1 MTFACDPCDVLFAR
15 PVAEFKPPPNLD
27 QLWTKLLEDSLSVE
41 KRASLQANFDACET
55 RQDQYM
61 MFLEYTS
68 YLRKPTGPPQTGL

>member
-1 MTFACDPCDVLFAR
+1 M
-15 PVAEFKPPPNLD
+15 
-27 QLWTKLLEDSLSVE
+27 E